1 MSQRRA
7 NRSTVDSEE
16 TVDEDAVNEC
26 VRFIVCREGSKIPIK
41 RAEIMKHLSATT
53 QIPGNQ
59 VKSILVEANKI
70 LKKVYGYKLVQ
81 VEAKSGIQYIV
92 VLDEECESLTP
103 SYVDLLQRRLL
114 VAALMHIYMTGGP
127 VKEEDMWKFLSEAG
141 LMEENDHSV
150 RKILITTFTRQMY
163 LQYSKVGDGELS
175 RYVFEWGQRAV
186 EEVPKLFLLNKMAQA
201 FDKTPEYWCE
211 QYKEAT
217 EEESS

>member
-150 RKILITTFTRQMY
+150 
-163 LQYSKVGDGELS
+163 GDGELS